1 MKTHINTHSRVF
13 FLSQKQQRILSSVLD
28 CIIPKTGVLP
38 GAGELGVAEHV
49 EGVSGTT
56 QHNRRR
62 LSEGL
67 KAIDVNSFMMYAREF
82 DDLSDDEK
90 ICLLQRLESEL
101 PDFFQLLIKET
112 YSGYYTNFK
121 ILKAKGLRIQVP
133 QPEGF
138 KLNEFDLSLLV
149 NVQKRSKFYRDD

>member
-1 MKTHINTHSRVF
+1 MRTQINTHSRVF
-13 FLSQKQQRILSSVLD
+13 FLSQKQRRMLRSVLD
-28 CIIPKTGVLP
+28 CIIPKTSVLP
-38 GAGELGVAEHV
+38 GAGELGVVEHV
-49 EGVSGTT
+49 EGVSGPT

-67 KAIDVNSFMMYAREF
+67 KAVDVNSFMMYAREF

-90 ICLLQRLESEL
+90 ICLLKQLESEL

-112 YSGYYTNFK
+112 YAGYYTNFK
-121 ILKAKGLRIQVP
+121 ILKAKGLPLRSP

-138 KLNEFDLSLLV
+138 KLDEFDLSLLR
-149 NVQKRSKFYRDD
+149 NVQERAKFYRDD